1 VEQTYLLKIGELTLK
16 GGNRS
21 FFEKTLRGNLAVMLK
36 GSGAHITAADG
47 RLYVHCMAEAAASV
61 EDALSRLAGIT
72 GWAAARKTEKTPEAV
87 IAAAVE
93 EAQKCCNAG
102 IKTFKIEARRTDK
115 SFPLDSYAIC
125 RTAGDAVL
133 QAVPALKVDVHKP
146 DTRIGIEIREKAY
159 IYGFEHAGLRG
170 LPVGTAARGLL
181 LLSGGIDSPVAGYL
195 MALRGMRFHA
205 VYYHAPPYT
214 SSMARSKVTALARII
229 GRYAMGTPLHIP
241 EFTEVQ
247 LAIKNGASEEWRTL
261 LLRMAMFEGADRLAA
276 RIKCKS
282 LITGE
287 SLAQVASQTVENI
300 GCAQSR
306 TALPIMRPLIGMDK
320 EDIVKIASA
329 IGTYKTSILPYQDC
343 CTLFSPPHPILRAS
357 LPEAAAFY
365 ESLNL
370 TPLIE
375 AALCNRDVER

>member
-1 VEQTYLLKIGELTLK
+1 MEQTYLLKIGELTLK
-16 GGNRS
+16 GGNRPY
-21 FFEKTLRGNLAVMLK
+21 FEKTLRSNLSTMLK

-47 RLYVHCMAEAAASV
+47 RLYVHCAEEAAASV
-61 EDALSRLAGIT
+61 EDALNRLAGIT
-72 GWAAARKTEKTPEAV
+72 GWAAARKTDKTPEAV
-87 IAAAVE
+87 LAAAVE
-93 EAQKCCNAG
+93 EAAACWSAG
-102 IKTFKIEARRTDK
+102 AKTFKVEARRTDK

-125 RTAGDAVL
+125 CIAGETILREVSG
-133 QAVPALKVDVHKP
+133 LKVDVHKP
-146 DTRIGIEIREKAY
+146 DARIGIEIREKAY

-181 LLSGGIDSPVAGYL
+181 LLSGGIDSPVAGFM

-205 VYYHAPPYT
+205 VYYHTPPYT
-214 SSMARSKVTALARII
+214 SDMARDKVIELARII
-229 GRYAMGTPLHIP
+229 SRYSMGTPLHII

-247 LAIKNGASEEWRTL
+247 LAIKNGAPEEWCTL
-261 LLRMAMFEGADRLAA
+261 LLRMAMMEGADMLAG

-282 LITGE
+282 IITGE

-300 GCAQSR
+300 TCAQSR
-306 TALPIMRPLIGMDK
+306 TALPVMRPLIGMDK
-320 EDIVKIASA
+320 ESIIKIASS

-343 CTLFSPPHPILRAS
+343 CVLFSPPHPVLRAS
-357 LPEAAAFY
+357 LPEAAARY

-375 AALCNRDVER
+375 EALRRRGQ